1 MKSCP
6 CRYCE
11 KRTMFCNSSCVDYIE
26 WKEEYEKAK
35 SDYVKERKRMQDVNF
50 VLYNK
55 QRKQI

>member
-1 MKSCP
+1 MKLCP

-11 KRTMFCNSSCVDYIE
+11 ERTMFCHSSCVDYIE
-26 WKEEYEKAK
+26 WKKEYEKAK
-35 SDYVKERKRMQDVNF
+35 AGYVKERKRIQDVNC

>member
-11 KRTMFCNSSCVDYIE
+11 ERTMFCHSSCVDYIE
-26 WKEEYEKAK
+26 WKKEYEKEKA
-35 SDYVKERKRMQDVNF
+35 DRVKERKRIQDVNF

>member
-11 KRTMFCNSSCVDYIE
+11 ERTMVCHSTCVDYIE
-26 WKEEYEKAK
+26 WKKEYEAAKA
-35 SDYVKERKRMQDVNF
+35 DYVKERNRIQDVNC

>member
-11 KRTMFCNSSCVDYIE
+11 ERTMFCHSNCVDYID
-26 WKEEYEKAK
+26 WKKDYEKAK
-35 SDYVKERKRMQDVNF
+35 AGYVKERKRIQDVNF

>member
-1 MKSCP
+1 MKLCP

-11 KRTMFCNSSCVDYIE
+11 KRTMFCHSSCADYIE
-26 WKEEYEKAK
+26 WKKEYEKEKA
-35 SDYVKERKRMQDVNF
+35 DYVKERKRIQDVNC

>member
-1 MKSCP
+1 MKLCP

-11 KRTMFCNSSCVDYIE
+11 KRTMVCHSNCVDYIE
-26 WKEEYEKAK
+26 WKEEYEKSKA
-35 SDYVKERKRMQDVNF
+35 DYVKERKRIQDVNC

>member
-11 KRTMFCNSSCVDYIE
+11 KRTMVCHSNCAGYID
-26 WKEEYEKAK
+26 WKEEYEKSKA
-35 SDYVKERKRMQDVNF
+35 DYVKERKRIQDVNC